1 MWRRQQFLALIATL
15 VLAAAPQDATAQ
27 EQIKI
32 GFLPGVV
39 DPFYQVM
46 QLGVEAAAED
56 LGIEVV
62 TQIPPTWGV
71 EVQTPILD
79 ALIARGDLDY
89 LITAPT
95 DKDQMIGP
103 LQAAQDAGIKVITV
117 DTFLGDGD
125 YINGPVTFP
134 LSYIGSDNVEG
145 GRISARGLAE
155 AIGGQGKVYINSTN
169 PNVSSVEGRA
179 VGFQEVMENEYP
191 DIEVVGL
198 DFNLDDPNTAAQQ
211 TAAVLEREPE
221 LAGVFG
227 TNVFSAQ
234 GAGTAVVNAGLG
246 GQVQVVAYDAT
257 QFAIELLNKGDVTMV
272 LAQKP
277 FDMGYM
283 AVQFAQ
289 ADAAGVTSLPRRV
302 ETGFAIIR
310 FRTRRSPSH
319 QPWGSARPHSPFCDS
334 SLLACDEEATEW
346 LNP

>member
-1 MWRRQQFLALIATL
+1 MAKKTLLLVLSLVLILSVAPAATL
-15 VLAAAPQDATAQ
+15 SAQDDT
-27 EQIKI
+27 ITI

-46 QLGVEAAAED
+46 QLGVEAAAAD
-56 LGIEVV
+56 MGINIV

-79 ALIARGDLDY
+79 AMVARGDLDY
-89 LITAPT
+89 IIIAPT

-103 LQAAQDAGIKVITV
+103 LEAAREAGIQIITV

-125 YINGPVTFP
+125 YVNGPVTFP
-134 LSYIGSDNVEG
+134 ISYIGSDNVEG
-145 GRISARGLAE
+145 GRIAARGLAE
-155 AIGGQGKVYINSTN
+155 AIGGTGKVYINSTN

-179 VGFQEVMENEYP
+179 VGFTEVMDNEYP
-191 DIEVVGL
+191 DIEIVGL
-198 DFNLDDPNTAAQQ
+198 DFNLDDMNTAVQQ
-211 TAAVLEREPE
+211 TAAVLERDPD

-246 GQVQVVAYDAT
+246 GVVQVVAYDAT
-257 QFAIELLNKGDVTMV
+257 QFAIEQLRAGTVSLV

-283 AVQFAQ
+283 AVQFAM
-289 ADAAGVTSLPRRV
+289 ADHAGVSSLPARV
-302 ETGFAIIR
+302 QTGFAIIDINNVDDPAVAR
-310 FRTRRSPSH
+310 FIYQVP
-319 QPWGSARPHSPFCDS
+319 
-334 SLLACDEEATEW
+334 E
-346 LNP
+346 

>member
-1 MWRRQQFLALIATL
+1 MGKRRLLLALITAL
-15 VLAAAPQDATAQ
+15 ALAAGPATAQ
-27 EQIKI
+27 DQIKI

-62 TQIPPTWGV
+62 TQIPATWGV

-79 ALIARGDLDY
+79 AMVARGDLDY
-89 LITAPT
+89 IITAPT
-95 DKDQMIGP
+95 DQDQMIGP
-103 LQAAQDAGIKVITV
+103 LQAAHDAGIKVITV

-125 YINGPVTFP
+125 YVNGPVTFP
-134 LSYIGSDNVEG
+134 ISYIGSDNVEG

-155 AIGGQGKVYINSTN
+155 AIGGKGSVYINSTN

-179 VGFQEVMENEYP
+179 AGFKEVMENEFP
-191 DIEVVGL
+191 DIKIVGL
-198 DFNLDDPNTAAQQ
+198 DFNLDDMNTAVQQ
-211 TAAVLEREPE
+211 TGAVLQRVPD
-221 LAGVFG
+221 LAGIFG

-234 GAGTAVVNAGLG
+234 GAGTAVINAGLG
-246 GQVQVVAYDAT
+246 GHVQVVAYDAT
-257 QFAIELLNKGDVTMV
+257 QFAIEQLRNGVVSLV

-283 AVQFAQ
+283 AVQFAA

-302 ETGFAIIR
+302 ETGFAIIDKDNVDDPAVSR
-310 FRTRRSPSH
+310 FIYQVP
-319 QPWGSARPHSPFCDS
+319 GK
-334 SLLACDEEATEW
+334 
-346 LNP
+346 

>member
-1 MWRRQQFLALIATL
+1 MSRKLLLVVVSL
-15 VLAAAPQDATAQ
+15 VLVFGLLPVVSTGAQ
-27 EQIKI
+27 NDLPKI

-46 QLGVEAAAED
+46 QLGVEASAAA
-56 LGIEVV
+56 LGVEVV

-79 ALIARGDLDY
+79 AMIARGDLDY
-89 LITAPT
+89 LIIAPT

-103 LQAAQDAGIKVITV
+103 LETALAAGIKVITV

-125 YINGPVTFP
+125 YVNGPVTFP
-134 LSYIGSDNVEG
+134 ISYIGSDNVEG

-155 AIGGQGKVYINSTN
+155 AIGGEGKVYINSTN

-179 VGFQEVMENEYP
+179 IGFNEVMANEYP
-191 DIEVVGL
+191 DIEVIGL
-198 DFNLDDPNTAAQQ
+198 DFNLDSMDTATQQ
-211 TAAVLEREPE
+211 TAAVLQREPD

-246 GQVQVVAYDAT
+246 GEVQVVAYDAP
-257 QFAIELLNKGDVTMV
+257 QFAIEMLRAGTVSLV

-277 FDMGYM
+277 FDMGYL
-283 AVQFAQ
+283 AVQFAV
-289 ADAAGVTSLPRRV
+289 ADAAGVTSLPKRV
-302 ETGFAIIR
+302 QTGFAIITIDNVDDPEIAR
-310 FRTRRSPSH
+310 FIYQVP
-319 QPWGSARPHSPFCDS
+319 GS
-334 SLLACDEEATEW
+334 
-346 LNP
+346 